1 MGWCCRDWHC
11 SRGSNPA
18 RLATVRNLLIAL
30 AVVNLLFFGWSH
42 WIDKPAAGQHPIAG
56 VPAIRV
62 VAEGAAPAAAV
73 PTPAANVRCASLGPL
88 PDEVVASV
96 VGTALRARNFTPRER
111 DVQTEQADGYWVY
124 IDNLRD
130 ASSREQALKKL
141 ARAGVRDAAALTNSG
156 QVSVGLFSA
165 QAGANLRAAAVRAA
179 GLEPVIEARTH
190 QVKEYWFDIDVAS
203 DTPLPAVNTLVQ
215 GLNLAAPPAWGAC
228 AASAGNAPATPPAS
242 K

>member
-1 MGWCCRDWHC
+1 MDWHC
-11 SRGSNPA
+11 SRGWILA
-18 RLATVRNLLIAL
+18 RLTLVRTLLIAL
-30 AVVNLLFFGWSH
+30 AVVNLLFFSWSR
-42 WIDKPAAGQHPIAG
+42 WIDKPVAGQGPIAG
-56 VPAIRV
+56 VPAIHFM
-62 VAEGAAPAAAV
+62 AEGAATAAAAAPPAATA
-73 PTPAANVRCASLGPL
+73 RCASLGPL

-111 DVQTEQADGYWVY
+111 DVQTQQADGYWVY

-130 ASSREQALKKL
+130 SSTRDLALKKL

-165 QAGANLRAAAVRAA
+165 QAGANMRAAAVRAA

-190 QVKEYWFDIDVAS
+190 QAKEYWFDVDTTS
-203 DTPLPAVNTLVQ
+203 DTPTPAVTTLVQ
-215 GLNLAAPPAWGAC
+215 GLNLAALPAWGAC
-228 AASAGNAPATPPAS
+228 PANGSASPSPTPVS

>member
-1 MGWCCRDWHC
+1 
-11 SRGSNPA
+11 
-18 RLATVRNLLIAL
+18 VRTLLIAL
-30 AVVNLLFFGWSH
+30 AAVNLLFFGWSH
-42 WIDKPAAGQHPIAG
+42 WIDKPAAGQGPIAG

-62 VAEGAAPAAAV
+62 VAEGTAPAAAV
-73 PTPAANVRCASLGPL
+73 STPAASARCASLGPL

-111 DVQTEQADGYWVY
+111 DVQTQQADGYWVY

-130 ASSREQALKKL
+130 PSTRDQALKKL

-190 QVKEYWFDIDVAS
+190 QAKEYWFDIDVAS
-203 DTPLPAVNTLVQ
+203 DTPPPAVNTLVQ
-215 GLNLAAPPAWGAC
+215 GLSLAAPPAWGAC
-228 AASAGNAPATPPAS
+228 PASAGSAPVPPPAS

>member
-1 MGWCCRDWHC
+1 MR
-11 SRGSNPA
+11 
-18 RLATVRNLLIAL
+18 TLLITLAL
-30 AVVNLLFFGWSH
+30 ANLLFFGWSR
-42 WIDKPAAGQHPIAG
+42 WVDKPVVGQGPIAG

-62 VAEGAAPAAAV
+62 VGEGAAPTAAAAA
-73 PTPAANVRCASLGPL
+73 PAASAARCASFGPL

-96 VGTALRARNFTPRER
+96 VGTALRARNFAPRER
-111 DVQTEQADGYWVY
+111 DVQTQQADGYWVY

-130 ASSREQALKKL
+130 PGTRDLALKKL

-179 GLEPVIEARTH
+179 GLDPVIEARTH
-190 QVKEYWFDIDVAS
+190 QAKEIWFDVDTTS
-203 DTPLPAVNTLVQ
+203 DTPPPPVSTLVQ
-215 GLNLAAPPAWGAC
+215 GLNLAAPPAWIAC
-228 AASAGNAPATPPAS
+228 PASGSAAPAPAS

>member
-1 MGWCCRDWHC
+1 MRTLFI
-11 SRGSNPA
+11 S
-18 RLATVRNLLIAL
+18 L
-30 AVVNLLFFGWSH
+30 AVINLLFFGWSH
-42 WIDKPAAGQHPIAG
+42 WIDKPAAGQGPIAG
-56 VPAIRV
+56 VPAIRIL
-62 VAEGAAPAAAV
+62 AEGAAPAAAV
-73 PTPAANVRCASLGPL
+73 ATPAASARCATLGPL

-111 DVQTEQADGYWVY
+111 DVQTQQADGYWVY

-130 ASSREQALKKL
+130 PSTRELALKKL

-190 QVKEYWFDIDVAS
+190 QAKEYWFDIDVAG
-203 DTPLPAVNTLVQ
+203 DTPTPAVNTLVQ

-228 AASAGNAPATPPAS
+228 PASAGSAPVSPPAS

>member
-1 MGWCCRDWHC
+1 MR
-11 SRGSNPA
+11 
-18 RLATVRNLLIAL
+18 TLLIVL
-30 AVVNLLFFGWSH
+30 AAVNLLFLGWSH
-42 WIDKPAAGQHPIAG
+42 WIDKPAAGQGPIAG
-56 VPAIRV
+56 VPAIRIL
-62 VAEGAAPAAAV
+62 AEGAAPAAAV
-73 PTPAANVRCASLGPL
+73 ATPAASARCATLGPL

-111 DVQTEQADGYWVY
+111 DVQTQQADGYWVY

-130 ASSREQALKKL
+130 PSTRELALKKL

-190 QVKEYWFDIDVAS
+190 QAKEYWFDIDVAG
-203 DTPLPAVNTLVQ
+203 DTPTPAVNTLVQ

-228 AASAGNAPATPPAS
+228 PASAGSAPVSPPAS